1 MRRELRFQSHPRPRR
16 DTRAAD
22 DAVKLRDGD
31 CDDRFRCATRA
42 SGLRESIRRV
52 VRMFIRQ
59 RGASVRDVMQLRRDT
74 SPRRS
79 SHRMSRAGATP
90 LHLARTAMSR
100 CSRSGARSL
109 DEANGQ
115 AAPGRAQPVSI
126 RRELAAHVC
135 RHGRAHRG
143 GGSSGGRSAGASGDG
158 ASRQSIGAAARILH
172 AAPHTDPARPRTRRR
187 RGSPRSRAL
196 ANPGVI
202 GPDAA
207 RPPRCCGKPWPVWTR
222 GLLPGPALRGT
233 AWRGTACRP
242 ARAGYCVLATACWL
256 LHAGDCM
263 RLAAGR
269 VRRAG
274 RGPGAL
280 NPLVLRCCP
289 RPRGPRRCRSSG
301 AAQAAS
307 LRTGATARIAS
318 SLALAAALR

>member
-135 RHGRAHRG
+135 RPGRAHRG
-143 GGSSGGRSAGASGDG
+143 GGRSGADRPAHQGRPITAVDRCSRPDPSCGATHR
-158 ASRQSIGAAARILH
+158 SRQ
-172 AAPHTDPARPRTRRR
+172 APDTTTPRFA
-187 RGSPRSRAL
+187 AL
-196 ANPGVI
+196 ASAC
-202 GPDAA
+202 D
-207 RPPRCCGKPWPVWTR
+207 PP
-222 GLLPGPALRGT
+222 A
-233 AWRGTACRP
+233 
-242 ARAGYCVLATACWL
+242 
-256 LHAGDCM
+256 
-263 RLAAGR
+263 
-269 VRRAG
+269 
-274 RGPGAL
+274 
-280 NPLVLRCCP
+280 
-289 RPRGPRRCRSSG
+289 
-301 AAQAAS
+301 
-307 LRTGATARIAS
+307 
-318 SLALAAALR
+318 

>member
-42 SGLRESIRRV
+42 CGLRESMRRV

-59 RGASVRDVMQLRRDT
+59 RRASVRDVMQVRRDT

-79 SHRMSRAGATP
+79 SRRMSRAGATP
-90 LHLARTAMSR
+90 SHLARTAMSR

-109 DEANGQ
+109 DEADGQ

-143 GGSSGGRSAGASGDG
+143 GGRSGGRSAGASGAAHHG
-158 ASRQSIGAAARILH
+158 SRSVQPPASFMRRHTPIPPGPGHDDAEVRRARERL
-172 AAPHTDPARPRTRRR
+172 RT
-187 RGSPRSRAL
+187 
-196 ANPGVI
+196 PGVI

-207 RPPRCCGKPWPVWTR
+207 RPPRCFGKPWPVWMRACCRVLRCAEPR
-222 GLLPGPALRGT
+222 GAGPRG
-233 AWRGTACRP
+233 AAP
-242 ARAGYCVLATACWL
+242 RAGQRAPATACWL